1 MWQIK
6 EKKKLRNAFQSRCPL
21 LIYLCNVTLLTETTC
36 IGFNQQYLHLLSR
49 STYNA
54 TCYMLIAPC
63 FHFPLPFF
71 ESSACEKLHSP
82 WSLRSLLASMFLAC
96 VASVS
101 ARVRREKLGREQKK
115 RNDGGGGG
123 GRKKR
128 LPANP

>member
-1 MWQIK
+1 
-6 EKKKLRNAFQSRCPL
+6 
-21 LIYLCNVTLLTETTC
+21 
-36 IGFNQQYLHLLSR
+36 
-49 STYNA
+49 
-54 TCYMLIAPC
+54 MLIAPR

-82 WSLRSLLASMFLAC
+82 WSLRSLLASMCLAF

-123 GRKKR
+123 GGGGGRKKR